1 MRRPLAN
8 TTAIVHRPSRSAV
21 PLPPIT
27 LTRTS
32 FLPSL
37 WISPGLVRSRLSP
50 RCNVLSV
57 TPWIRQNS
65 PRDRPLVPNSLT
77 SRWTS
82 CRVRRR
88 RDLTSSGSV
97 IRPLQQIPPRNGRCV
112 SKTRTFQ
119 QYGSRCRMWIPPE
132 VKDPV
137 LQHHPTRKS
146 VGYFGAVRLRD
157 GKFIFAREL
166 DRFDAMTT
174 WNFLR
179 LLQRRSL
186 NNKRRAIVITDNA
199 KYHHAKLHSAW
210 RQKNEGHFRL
220 DYLPPYSPDLNPI
233 ERVWKLTRKLCIH
246 DQYFPSIAAVIT
258 AVETQFDKWT
268 SGNATLRRLC
278 SI

>member
-50 RCNVLSV
+50 RCNVLGV

-97 IRPLQQIPPRNGRCV
+97 IRPLQQITPRNGRCV
-112 SKTRTFQ
+112 SKAHTMHQRTIRFCTKEPIFISLPGLSGLELRRRLAESSSSTPVVFLLCRTIQRFVNRPETREPLLIFL
-119 QYGSRCRMWIPPE
+119 S
-132 VKDPV
+132 
-137 LQHHPTRKS
+137 
-146 VGYFGAVRLRD
+146 RLRD
-157 GKFIFAREL
+157 KI
-166 DRFDAMTT
+166 
-174 WNFLR
+174 
-179 LLQRRSL
+179 S
-186 NNKRRAIVITDNA
+186 
-199 KYHHAKLHSAW
+199 
-210 RQKNEGHFRL
+210 
-220 DYLPPYSPDLNPI
+220 
-233 ERVWKLTRKLCIH
+233 
-246 DQYFPSIAAVIT
+246 
-258 AVETQFDKWT
+258 
-268 SGNATLRRLC
+268 
-278 SI
+278 